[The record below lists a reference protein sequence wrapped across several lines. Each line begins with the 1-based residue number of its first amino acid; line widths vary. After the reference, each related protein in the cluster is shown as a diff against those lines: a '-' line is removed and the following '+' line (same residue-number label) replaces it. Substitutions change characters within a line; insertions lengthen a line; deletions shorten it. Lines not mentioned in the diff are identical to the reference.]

1 MDERTN
7 EWIDGLMNGL
17 GLGMDRRFWDGQG
30 CGTLLSPLDNF
41 FGFVWSFTLFP
52 GFCFLI
58 TPCAAS
64 LISHIALQTHFSPVN
79 YLYIIETSSLANAKR
94 YLTTFTRLR

>member
-41 FGFVWSFTLFP
+41 LVLFGVSLSFLGSVF
-52 GFCFLI
+52 
-58 TPCAAS
+58 
-64 LISHIALQTHFSPVN
+64 
-79 YLYIIETSSLANAKR
+79 
-94 YLTTFTRLR
+94 